1 MMQLDDTLPQI
12 SWREMEVILQRL
24 ATTDT
29 KRRMVHHL
37 IEGTRKQAAFLT
49 AGGVATEL
57 VYIAAA
63 MLDVTF
69 CPTTLDL
76 DVSEASLS
84 SSASPPLP
92 SGS

>member
-1 MMQLDDTLPQI
+1 M
-12 SWREMEVILQRL
+12 
-24 ATTDT
+24 ATTDV

-49 AGGVATEL
+49 AGGVVTEL

-63 MLDVTF
+63 MLDATF
-69 CPTTLDL
+69 CPTTLETG
-76 DVSEASLS
+76 VSEASLS